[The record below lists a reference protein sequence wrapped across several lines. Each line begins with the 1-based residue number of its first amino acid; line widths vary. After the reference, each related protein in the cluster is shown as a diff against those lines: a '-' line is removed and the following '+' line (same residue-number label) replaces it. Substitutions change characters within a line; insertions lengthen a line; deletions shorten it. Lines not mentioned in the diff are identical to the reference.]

1 MGGADSAGTTAE
13 GKVRIL
19 VVDDEVKLVRALR
32 RGLEREGHAVDVA
45 VTAAEALYRACETDY
60 DVILLDV
67 MLPRAGT
74 ADGAPAGTF
83 SGVEVCRTLRDRGRW
98 VPILMLTARDTVGD
112 RVRGLDAGADDYLI
126 KPFAFA
132 ELLARLRALVRRG
145 APERPVRLRVD
156 DVELDPAART
166 VTREGRPVDLSPKE
180 FALLEYLMRHPGEV
194 VNRRRILENVW
205 DYDYDGLSNVV
216 DVYVGYLRRKLE
228 RPFGR
233 PLIRTARGVG
243 YGVG

>member
-1 MGGADSAGTTAE
+1 M
-13 GKVRIL
+13 L
-19 VVDDEVKLVRALR
+19 RA
-32 RGLEREGHAVDVA
+32 RGH
-45 VTAAEALYRACETDY
+45 
-60 DVILLDV
+60 
-67 MLPRAGT
+67 
-74 ADGAPAGTF
+74 
-83 SGVEVCRTLRDRGRW
+83 W

-145 APERPVRLRVD
+145 APQRPVRLRVD

-166 VTREGRPVDLSPKE
+166 VTRDGRPVDLSPKE
-180 FALLEYLMRHPGEV
+180 FALLEFLMRHPGEV

-205 DYDYDGLSNVV
+205 AYDYDGLSNVV

-228 RPFGR
+228 RPFDR